1 MQTRHVYDSIMPN
14 QNVFISA
21 GNNKIDINDNN
32 FYCVI
37 RDCYNKLN
45 NSDNT
50 ELINS
55 LSTQSNICMIQK
67 TYLELAETNQ
77 DIVISGIK
85 VKFAND
91 IWDFTSKCKAGKKL
105 YLYTYNFKS
114 NSKLSDYQKT
124 ILKLYALYN
133 ITEYGLHSS
142 SNKSKFSEALK
153 IMNYMNDKN
162 IILIESLTLKDLK
175 DYLELVS
182 GKYKT
187 KVNHKRFIKE
197 FIVFY
202 SLIATDIITKEMNKW
217 FNDIDTDV
225 INAIIEENKT
235 KLLPSSF
242 YKKYTTLLY
251 EAIIDT
257 KTDKFK
263 RGYYGLLY
271 IGTQTGLR
279 SAELTLLRVH
289 DLVIQ
294 EVKEVME
301 LKNKKVGILHYRST
315 KSGNPKGDIYDNGK
329 TIANKKV
336 IEVYE
341 ILEKLFNEERKALNV
356 DYLVPRD
363 TKAAP
368 NKENKA
374 KRYYIITKT
383 LIRENRIFCLEHA
396 KELDI
401 INSPESDSFESKIK
415 YNEKK
420 ALEIIPKRY
429 NDAGVKKGDVVCFP
443 IIRQFRVYVASELR
457 ERGVDDRTT
466 AYLFNHH
473 CVEMYGYYA
482 RPKHEIQEDIDFSKE
497 IVKDIVKDE
506 TKILGSKGEAFT
518 EKINQIIE
526 DNNLN
531 VEKDL
536 DAIIDKVCEEV
547 PIRAKNGGFCIKSNP
562 RRQCRHDAATDEFM
576 CAYGCCPNHCHMY
589 FMLGVTYEKVHTL
602 IKTYEYNLN
611 AGFKNASEKEAYKL
625 NYAIVNELLPEI
637 EETKNEIQLRGSEWI
652 VQAHPEMEDI
662 INNLDEI
669 EQEALEWKKKLE
681 KPNYQN

>member
-37 RDCYNKLN
+37 RNCYNKLN

-55 LSTQSNICMIQK
+55 LSTQSNIYMIQK
-67 TYLELAETNQ
+67 TYLELAEAKQ
-77 DIVISGIK
+77 DIVIGGVKI
-85 VKFAND
+85 KFADDVWN
-91 IWDFTSKCKAGKKL
+91 FTAKYKAGKAFA
-105 YLYTYNFKS
+105 LYTYYFDNDS
-114 NSKLSDYQKT
+114 MLSDYQKT
-124 ILKLYALYN
+124 VLKLFVFYN
-133 ITEYGLHSS
+133 ITEFGLHNG
-142 SNKSKFSEALK
+142 SNKAKFSEALK
-153 IMNYMNDKN
+153 LMKYMNQNN
-162 IILIESLTLKDLK
+162 IMLVEDLTLKDLK
-175 DYLELVS
+175 
-182 GKYKT
+182 KYYENQNLT
-187 KVNHKRFIKE
+187 YITMIKRRRVLKKFLI
-197 FIVFY
+197 FY
-202 SLIATDIITKEMNKW
+202 SLIATDIFTKEMNRW
-217 FNDIDTDV
+217 FNNIDTDV
-225 INAIIEENKT
+225 INAIQEENKT
-235 KLLPSSF
+235 RLLPSTF
-242 YKKYTTLLY
+242 YNKYTSLLY
-251 EAIIDT
+251 EAVISPN
-257 KTDKFK
+257 TDKYK

-279 SAELTLLRVH
+279 ASELTILRVQ
-289 DLVIQ
+289 DLEIQ
-294 EVKEVME
+294 EVKGVKE
-301 LKNKKVGILHYRST
+301 LKNKKIGILHYRST
-315 KSGNPKGDIYDNGK
+315 KSGNGKDNIYDNGK

-336 IEVYE
+336 IKVYE
-341 ILEKLFNEERKALNV
+341 TLENLFKEERKTLNV

-363 TKAAP
+363 MNAQPNGSDKTKR
-368 NKENKA
+368 NQ
-374 KRYYIITKT
+374 IISVT
-383 LIRENRIFCLEHA
+383 LNMETRRFCLEHS
-396 KELDI
+396 KELEI
-401 INSPESDSFESKIK
+401 INSPDIDSFESKIK
-415 YNEKK
+415 FNGKTTLNINPINYIN
-420 ALEIIPKRY
+420 
-429 NDAGVKKGDVVCFP
+429 AGVKKGDIVCFP
-443 IIRQFRVYVASELR
+443 TIRQFRVYVASEYR
-457 ERGVDDRTT
+457 ERGISDRTV
-466 AYLFNHH
+466 ASAFNHH

-506 TKILGSKGEAFT
+506 TKILGPKGEAFT

-526 DNNLN
+526 ANNFY
-531 VEKDL
+531 VEQDL

-637 EETKNEIQLRGSEWI
+637 EEAKNEIQLRGSEWI
-652 VQAHPEMEDI
+652 VQTHPEMEDI

>member
-37 RDCYNKLN
+37 RNCYNKLN

-91 IWDFTSKCKAGKKL
+91 IWDFTSKCKAGKKS

-142 SNKSKFSEALK
+142 SNKSKFLEALK

-182 GKYKT
+182 YKYKT

-251 EAIIDT
+251 EAIIYESNNKQ
-257 KTDKFK
+257 KT
-263 RGYYGLLY
+263 
-271 IGTQTGLR
+271 
-279 SAELTLLRVH
+279 
-289 DLVIQ
+289 
-294 EVKEVME
+294 
-301 LKNKKVGILHYRST
+301 NKKGTS
-315 KSGNPKGDIYDNGK
+315 KDNK
-329 TIANKKV
+329 
-336 IEVYE
+336 
-341 ILEKLFNEERKALNV
+341 
-356 DYLVPRD
+356 
-363 TKAAP
+363 
-368 NKENKA
+368 
-374 KRYYIITKT
+374 
-383 LIRENRIFCLEHA
+383 
-396 KELDI
+396 
-401 INSPESDSFESKIK
+401 
-415 YNEKK
+415 
-420 ALEIIPKRY
+420 
-429 NDAGVKKGDVVCFP
+429 
-443 IIRQFRVYVASELR
+443 
-457 ERGVDDRTT
+457 
-466 AYLFNHH
+466 
-473 CVEMYGYYA
+473 
-482 RPKHEIQEDIDFSKE
+482 
-497 IVKDIVKDE
+497 
-506 TKILGSKGEAFT
+506 
-518 EKINQIIE
+518 
-526 DNNLN
+526 
-531 VEKDL
+531 
-536 DAIIDKVCEEV
+536 
-547 PIRAKNGGFCIKSNP
+547 
-562 RRQCRHDAATDEFM
+562 
-576 CAYGCCPNHCHMY
+576 
-589 FMLGVTYEKVHTL
+589 
-602 IKTYEYNLN
+602 
-611 AGFKNASEKEAYKL
+611 
-625 NYAIVNELLPEI
+625 
-637 EETKNEIQLRGSEWI
+637 
-652 VQAHPEMEDI
+652 
-662 INNLDEI
+662 
-669 EQEALEWKKKLE
+669 
-681 KPNYQN
+681 

>member
-1 MQTRHVYDSIMPN
+1 MQTRHVCDSIMPN

-32 FYCVI
+32 FYCII
-37 RDCYNKLN
+37 RNCYNKLN

-55 LSTQSNICMIQK
+55 LSTQSNIYMIQK
-67 TYLELAETNQ
+67 TYLELAEAKQ
-77 DIVISGIK
+77 DIVMGG
-85 VKFAND
+85 VKIRFAD
-91 IWDFTSKCKAGKKL
+91 DVWDFTSKYKAGKPFAM
-105 YLYTYNFKS
+105 YTYNFNNDS
-114 NSKLSDYQKT
+114 MLSDYQKT
-124 ILKLYALYN
+124 VLKLFVFYN
-133 ITEYGLHSS
+133 ITEYGLHNT
-142 SNKSKFSEALK
+142 SNKIKFLEALK
-153 IMNYMNDKN
+153 LMKYMANNDIASIEDLSLNNLKEYYENQN
-162 IILIESLTLKDLK
+162 ITYLTMIKRRRVLKKL
-175 DYLELVS
+175 
-182 GKYKT
+182 
-187 KVNHKRFIKE
+187 
-197 FIVFY
+197 IVFY
-202 SLIATDIITKEMNKW
+202 SLIATDVFTKEMNRW

-225 INAIIEENKT
+225 INAIQEENKT
-235 KLLPSSF
+235 RLLPSTF
-242 YKKYTTLLY
+242 YNKYTSLLY
-251 EAIIDT
+251 EAIINPN
-257 KTDKFK
+257 TDKYK

-279 SAELTLLRVH
+279 ASELTILRVQ
-289 DLVIQ
+289 DLEIQ
-294 EVKEVME
+294 EVKGVNS
-301 LKNKKVGILHYRST
+301 LKGKKLGILHYRST
-315 KSGNPKGDIYDNGK
+315 KSGNGKNNIYDNGK

-341 ILEKLFNEERKALNV
+341 TLENLFKEERKALNA

-363 TKAAP
+363 MNAQPNGRDKTKRIQ
-368 NKENKA
+368 N
-374 KRYYIITKT
+374 ISVT
-383 LIRENRIFCLEHA
+383 LNMETRRFCLEHS
-396 KELDI
+396 KELEI
-401 INSPESDSFESKIK
+401 INSPDADSFESKIRF
-415 YNEKK
+415 NEKT
-420 ALEIIPKRY
+420 ALNINPKNY
-429 NDAGVKKGDVVCFP
+429 IKAGVKKGDIVCFP
-443 IIRQFRVYVASELR
+443 TIRQFRVYVASEYR
-457 ERGVDDRTT
+457 ERGISDRTV
-466 AYLFNHH
+466 ASAFNHH

-482 RPKHEIQEDIDFSKE
+482 RPKHDIQEDIDFSKE

-506 TKILGSKGEAFT
+506 TKILGPKGEAFT

-526 DNNLN
+526 DNNFN

-536 DAIIDKVCEEV
+536 DAIIDKVCKEV

-602 IKTYEYNLN
+602 IKTYDYNLN

-681 KPNYQN
+681 KSNYQN